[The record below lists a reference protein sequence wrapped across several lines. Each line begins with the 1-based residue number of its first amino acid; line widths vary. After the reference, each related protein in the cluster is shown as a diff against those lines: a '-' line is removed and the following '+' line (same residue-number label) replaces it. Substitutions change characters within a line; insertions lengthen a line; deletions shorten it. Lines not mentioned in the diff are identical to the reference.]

1 MGNFD
6 IKIRALQGRI
16 ILHRCTW
23 VSLNLKRDIEL
34 ITIFFDI
41 VEKQYEYL
49 TFFFYVHLI

>member
-16 ILHRCTW
+16 ILHCCTW
-23 VSLNLKRDIEL
+23 VSLNVKRDIEL

-49 TFFFYVHLI
+49 IFFFYVHLI